1 MSPSRLPDGPPRAVE
16 TYSALTT
23 LVCRDHEYDE
33 WLRRGH
39 QKS

>member
-1 MSPSRLPDGPPRAVE
+1 MSPSWLTDDSLRAVE
-16 TYSALTT
+16 THSALTT
-23 LVCRDHEYDE
+23 LVCRDHESDE